1 MQTGKQARL
10 PQRLFATLMLAGL
23 AGLAGLTAGLLA
35 GCGLPPRGEPPE
47 TATLPVEATAATP
60 LAQSIARETA
70 THPDLTGIDP
80 LADPLA
86 SFAARVDLIRAA
98 QRTLDVQYY
107 IWRNDLTGKL
117 LLDEVRDA
125 AERGVRV
132 RLLLDDNGV
141 PSSLDALLRALASHP
156 NIEVRLFNPFAVR
169 WPKQA
174 GFLTDFRRLNRRMHN
189 KSLTADGVASIV
201 GGRNIGDEYFGATDG
216 VVFADL
222 DVLAIGPAARDIAL
236 DFDRYWA
243 SQSAYPIALLVATA
257 DNGALDAAL
266 RDLPRD
272 PASSRY
278 VQALDQVTDVD
289 RLLRGELPLLW
300 ARTTLVSDDPA
311 KILGQA
317 DPAQH
322 IFAQLHAILGN
333 PRRELDL
340 VSPYFVPGESG
351 TEFFEQL
358 AASGVKVRILTNSL
372 EATDVLPVHSGY
384 ARRRAE
390 LVRAGITLYELRRA
404 AGQTAQKYYSVGM
417 FGSSGSSLHA
427 KTFSI
432 DTERVFVGSLNFDP
446 RSANLNTEL
455 GFVIDSP
462 ELAARIEAALW
473 NLAPKL
479 AYEVRLDSDDRLYWL
494 RQSSDGPVRYGT
506 EPNSTWYQRA
516 AVYLFSI
523 LPIEW
528 LL

>member
-1 MQTGKQARL
+1 MQARKPAGRQL
-10 PQRLFATLMLAGL
+10 VRIVAASVLASW
-23 AGLAGLTAGLLA
+23 LA
-35 GCGLPPRGEPPE
+35 GCSLPPRGEPPV
-47 TATLPVEATAATP
+47 TATLPVEATAATA
-60 LAQSIARETA
+60 LGQSIVRET
-70 THPDLTGIDP
+70 TSHPGHTGIDP
-80 LADPLA
+80 LADPLE

-107 IWRNDLTGKL
+107 IWRNDLTGNL
-117 LLDEVRDA
+117 LLREIRDA
-125 AERGVRV
+125 AARGVRV
-132 RLLLDDNGV
+132 RLLVDDNGV
-141 PSSLDALLRALASHP
+141 PASLDGTFRALASYP
-156 NIEVRLFNPFAVR
+156 NIEVRLFNPFVVR
-169 WPKQA
+169 WPKQV

-189 KSLTADGVASIV
+189 KSLTADGVASII

-222 DVLAIGPAARDIAL
+222 DVLAIGPAARDIAV

-243 SQSAYPIALLVATA
+243 SQSAYPVELLVNTA
-257 DNGALDAAL
+257 APEALDASI
-266 RDLPRD
+266 RDMLQD
-272 PASSRY
+272 PASVKY
-278 VQALDQVTDVD
+278 QQALDQVTDVD
-289 RLLRGELPLLW
+289 RLLRGDLPLLW
-300 ARTTLVSDDPA
+300 AHTTLVSDDPA

-317 DPAQH
+317 EPAQL
-322 IFAQLHAILGN
+322 IFAQLYALLGK
-333 PRRELDL
+333 PEQEVDL
-340 VSPYFVPGESG
+340 VSPYFVPGAEG
-351 TEFFEQL
+351 TEFFTRL

-390 LVRAGITLYELRRA
+390 LVEAGVALYELRRA

-432 DTERVFVGSLNFDP
+432 DTRRVFVGSLNFDP

-462 ELAARIEAALW
+462 ELAARIESALW

-479 AYEVRLDSDDRLYWL
+479 AYEVRVDSENDNRLYWV
-494 RQSSDGPVRYGT
+494 RQTSGEPVRYDT